1 MRRQG
6 LSQGGETLHNLGLA
20 GGVAG
25 LAIALGAAFMPSDRM
40 MILFKWT
47 APYSIILAGATA
59 LVVGPSARRSG
70 YNDAVDRLQGLNQQ
84 VVPPPVQQQEEP
96 QVRQAPIL
104 PPVATHIAQGP
115 AWGQSVPQQPY
126 IDRQPVP
133 MAPYGANDM
142 ARNGHRQPAHSGD
155 DGELY

>member
-20 GGVAG
+20 AGVAG
-25 LAIALGAAFMPSDRM
+25 LAVALGAAFMPSDRM

-47 APYSIILAGATA
+47 APYSVILAGATA

-70 YNDAVDRLQGLNQQ
+70 YNDAVDRLQGLNQA
-84 VVPPPVQQQEEP
+84 VPPQVQQQEEP
-96 QVRQAPIL
+96 QARQAPAL
-104 PPVATHIAQGP
+104 PPVATHVAQTP
-115 AWGQSVPQQPY
+115 VWSQSATQQHY
-126 IDRQPVP
+126 VDRQPVP
-133 MAPYGANDM
+133 MAPYGSGDM
-142 ARNGHRQPAHSGD
+142 ARNGHRQSANSVD